1 MSVVC
6 KAHKQIKDT
15 GRMRLFKSYRPEYP
29 DGGQQRDFVWVKD
42 CVDLMAWLLEHPE
55 VNGVF
60 NVGTGRA
67 RTWND
72 LAKAVFAALGKA
84 PAIDYMDMPETLREK
99 YQYFTQADMDKL
111 RAAGYT
117 APFTP
122 LEEAAAEY
130 VQGYLEQDDP
140 HLKAE

>member
-1 MSVVC
+1 
-6 KAHKQIKDT
+6 
-15 GRMRLFKSYRPEYP
+15 
-29 DGGQQRDFVWVKD
+29 
-42 CVDLMAWLLEHPE
+42 MAWLLEHPE